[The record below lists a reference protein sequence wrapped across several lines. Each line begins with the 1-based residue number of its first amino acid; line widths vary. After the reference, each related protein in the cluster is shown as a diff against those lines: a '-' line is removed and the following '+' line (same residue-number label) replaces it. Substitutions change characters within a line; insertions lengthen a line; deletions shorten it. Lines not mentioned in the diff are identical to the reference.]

1 MNNIFPIS
9 SKEIINSGINNN
21 ITIIN
26 NTMIYNFTPY
36 QLRKIFC
43 KLPTSLILVRIQQIK
58 EHIKSEIIKKKIA
71 NKESIDH
78 NTIDNNIDLK
88 INSSLE
94 NIKYE
99 IFADN
104 QPQLSEMTI
113 NFLRMLLLNIN
124 LNNIK

>member
-9 SKEIINSGINNN
+9 SKEIINTGINNN

-26 NTMIYNFTPY
+26 NAMIYNFTPY

-43 KLPTSLILVRIQQIK
+43 KLPTSLILVRIEQIK

-71 NKESIDH
+71 NKEPIDH
-78 NTIDNNIDLK
+78 NTINNNIDVK

-104 QPQLSEMTI
+104 QPQ
-113 NFLRMLLLNIN
+113 
-124 LNNIK
+124 

>member
-9 SKEIINSGINNN
+9 HNEITNTGIN
-21 ITIIN
+21 T
-26 NTMIYNFTPY
+26 TMIYNLTPY

-43 KLPTSLILVRIQQIK
+43 KLPTSLILVRIEQIK
-58 EHIKSEIIKKKIA
+58 GHIKSEIIKKKNA
-71 NKESIDH
+71 NKELID
-78 NTIDNNIDLK
+78 NDTIDNNIDVK

-104 QPQLSEMTI
+104 QSQLSEMTI

-124 LNNIK
+124 LSNIKL